1 MKKRKLNKKRI
12 AMLILLIC
20 LIILQIKAF
29 TDSQANKILEITL
42 AAKDNKAILE
52 DSLVVIEAIDEGE
65 SGYSFI
71 LPEIV
76 NEKRVSKYYITVKS
90 IESEEEISNEVEKIP
105 GEKIYLTEEE
115 IQSGQIEVKAEYDS
129 ITEEEN
135 VFYYEIKQVELED
148 GRIVTLEG
156 YIENGTTLK
165 VENVL
170 RENIT
175 QIDNILGEYNFYTAL
190 DISLEKENVEKD
202 KLLER

>member
-12 AMLILLIC
+12 TMLILLIC

-76 NEKRVSKYYITVKS
+76 NEKRVSKYYITEKS
-90 IESEEEISNEVEKIP
+90 IESGEEISNEVEKIP

-129 ITEEEN
+129 ITE
-135 VFYYEIKQVELED
+135 
-148 GRIVTLEG
+148 
-156 YIENGTTLK
+156 
-165 VENVL
+165 
-170 RENIT
+170 
-175 QIDNILGEYNFYTAL
+175 
-190 DISLEKENVEKD
+190 
-202 KLLER
+202 